1 MIKKILIISFLLLS
15 TIPAFAE
22 EEETESEQVSGL
34 VRVVR
39 SSPETEIFFMDRKE
53 SVIVPSF
60 HPEHNKVVK
69 MSLDSIRNKKP
80 ISLSVNPVSKRLIS
94 TGAKKASSPVS
105 VDFSSEE
112 VIKPASSKPASKSF
126 KEIPSDNAQ

>member
-15 TIPAFAE
+15 ALPVLAE
-22 EEETESEQVSGL
+22 EEEIESEQVSGL

-39 SSPETEIFFMDRKE
+39 SSPETEIFFIDRKE

-69 MSLDSIRNKKP
+69 MSLDSIKSKKP
-80 ISLSVNPVSKRLIS
+80 ISLSVNPVSRRMIS
-94 TGAKKASSPVS
+94 AGTKKTSSPVA
-105 VDFSSEE
+105 VDLPEIEMAKPVSN
-112 VIKPASSKPASKSF
+112 KPASGGF
-126 KEIPSDNAQ
+126 KEIPSDTAQ

>member
-1 MIKKILIISFLLLS
+1 MIKKILIISLLLLS
-15 TIPAFAE
+15 VIPVFAQE
-22 EEETESEQVSGL
+22 EDAESEQVSGL

-39 SSPETEIFFMDRKE
+39 SSPETEIFFIDRKE

-69 MSLDSIRNKKP
+69 MSLESIKNKKP
-80 ISLSVNPVSKRLIS
+80 ISLSAHPVSRRMIS
-94 TGAKKASSPVS
+94 AGTKKTIAPVA
-105 VDFSSEE
+105 VDLTEIESAQP
-112 VIKPASSKPASKSF
+112 VSSKPSTKSF